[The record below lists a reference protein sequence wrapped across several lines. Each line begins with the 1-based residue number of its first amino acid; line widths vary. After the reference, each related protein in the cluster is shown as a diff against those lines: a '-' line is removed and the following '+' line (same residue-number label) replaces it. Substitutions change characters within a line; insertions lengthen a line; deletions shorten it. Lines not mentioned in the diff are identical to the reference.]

1 MKIKVKKLVFILP
14 LIIVSII
21 SCFALSS
28 CAFSPTKIE
37 FWYLESIEENG
48 KIYNALSEE
57 CYKNEFLSTDYLV
70 FKFNDNGKMTVT
82 HIDGKVEN
90 GTFKEKY
97 RSKTN
102 EITVNLE
109 NGVTLKGDCGKFG
122 FDGVWYR
129 FFLSDGKVTYKLTE
143 RNASPKIIK
152 RAMFL
157 KEAYPEIAALTA
169 EDISKI
175 NLNGNESDDKTFIEK
190 FVIAF
195 KTDNFLKE
203 THFFYPDYNS
213 ENYYTVTVFTQ
224 TSSYTFSIRA
234 RCDYK
239 FDYKFID
246 INYENEYYEL
256 RGDLAEL
263 LSSRLKSIII

>member
-1 MKIKVKKLVFILP
+1 
-14 LIIVSII
+14 
-21 SCFALSS
+21 
-28 CAFSPTKIE
+28 
-37 FWYLESIEENG
+37 
-48 KIYNALSEE
+48 
-57 CYKNEFLSTDYLV
+57 
-70 FKFNDNGKMTVT
+70 MTVT